1 MPVIEHE
8 VEIQAAPEAVFAL
21 ISRVEDFALYS
32 ESVEAVTPLGEDRYR
47 WQVRAAGLSLGFE
60 VEVIECTPHERLAWR
75 SVTGV
80 HNRGTYR
87 LTAVEGG
94 TRITLT
100 LEYSLRSRLME
111 KMVNRAVTP
120 LVRRL
125 SDEIVGRVETRLRM
139 KDEG

>member
-1 MPVIEHE
+1 LPVIEHE

-32 ESVEAVTPLGEDRYR
+32 DSVEAVTPLGEDRYR
-47 WQVRAAGLSLGFE
+47 WQVRAAGLSLSFE

-80 HNRGTYR
+80 HNRGTYQ
-87 LTAVEGG
+87 LTSVEGG

-100 LEYSLRSRLME
+100 LEYSLKSRLME
-111 KMVNRAVTP
+111 KAVNKAARPMVH
-120 LVRRL
+120 RL
-125 SDEIVGRVETRLRM
+125 SEEIIRRVEARLKSER
-139 KDEG
+139 EA

>member
-8 VEIQAAPEAVFAL
+8 VVIQAAPEAVFAL

-32 ESVEAVTPLGEDRYR
+32 DSVEAVTPLGEDRYR
-47 WQVRAAGLSLGFE
+47 WHVRAAGLSLSFE

-75 SVTGV
+75 SITGV
-80 HNRGTYR
+80 HNRGTYQ

-100 LEYSLRSRLME
+100 LEYSLKSRLME
-111 KMVNRAVTP
+111 KAVNKAAKPMVH
-120 LVRRL
+120 RL
-125 SDEIVGRVETRLRM
+125 SNEIIRRVEARLKSER
-139 KDEG
+139 EA

>member
-1 MPVIEHE
+1 LPVIEHE

-32 ESVEAVTPLGEDRYR
+32 DSVEAVTPLGEDRYR
-47 WQVRAAGLSLGFE
+47 WQVRAVGLSLSFE

-80 HNRGTYR
+80 HNRGTYQ

-100 LEYSLRSRLME
+100 LEYSLKSRLME
-111 KMVNRAVTP
+111 KAVNKAAKPMVH
-120 LVRRL
+120 RL
-125 SDEIVGRVETRLRM
+125 SEEIIRRVEARLKSER
-139 KDEG
+139 EA